1 MHRDSTLA
9 CILFMTL
16 AAEYCIIYL
25 LNKYP
30 ALENNSSPPPPLF
43 LYSLL
48 ISIRIFSF
56 ENKKK
61 NFYLF
66 ILELSNSVIN

>member
-1 MHRDSTLA
+1 
-9 CILFMTL
+9 MTL

-30 ALENNSSPPPPLF
+30 ALETLPTPTPTFSLF
-43 LYSLL
+43 TVNFNKENFLL
-48 ISIRIFSF
+48 KI
-56 ENKKK
+56 KKK

-66 ILELSNSVIN
+66 ILELSNSIISIVVKSMTLVT

>member
-1 MHRDSTLA
+1 
-9 CILFMTL
+9 MTL

-30 ALENNSSPPPPLF
+30 ALETLSPPPPTFSLF
-43 LYSLL
+43 TVNFNKENFLL
-48 ISIRIFSF
+48 KI
-56 ENKKK
+56 KKK

-66 ILELSNSVIN
+66 ILELSNSIISIVVKSMTLVT